1 MSWHSYFTKK
11 QFASGITVAPDR
23 NLGLCV
29 VIPSYYERKL
39 SIALSA
45 IGHCTLPPC
54 AVEVIVVVNHPEGSS
69 FDIIETSEQSV
80 DEVEEAQKKW
90 GNPQLKFHALR
101 AFNLPRKHA
110 GVGLARQIGM
120 DEAAFR
126 LMSVSNPNGVI
137 ACFDADSACEPN
149 YLSELHRLWQQF
161 PKTHACSVRYEHP
174 LQGSEYPPEVY
185 NGIAAYELHLR
196 YYNQASR
203 FVGFPFAYHTV
214 GSSMAVC
221 AEAYIRFGGMNR
233 HQAGEDFYFLQKIIP
248 HGRFHELNS
257 TCVYPSPRPSNR
269 VPFGTGR
276 AMSKL
281 LFHNEP
287 ISTYSLESFMNLF
300 PFFQAVDDLYLAD
313 EQKTLKFIETF
324 EEPLKQY
331 LVQVDAVNAIANA
344 RANASSV
351 KSFKKRFFLWFDA
364 FMFLK
369 YMNFAA
375 ENFYGRQPV
384 AEQAKLLLEHM
395 GITPPQKMDEKELL
409 LTYRE
414 MERKEWSFRL

>member
-1 MSWHSYFTKK
+1 MSWQSYFTKK
-11 QFASGITVAPDR
+11 HFVPGIAEAPEST
-23 NLGLCV
+23 LGLCV
-29 VIPSYYERKL
+29 VIPSYNERNL
-39 SIALSA
+39 SKALSA
-45 IGHCTLPPC
+45 IGQCTLPPC
-54 AVEVIVVVNHPEGSS
+54 SVEVIVVVNHPEGASP
-69 FDIIETSEQSV
+69 DTVETSEKSV
-80 DEVEEAQKKW
+80 SEVEKAQNEW
-90 GNPQLKFHALR
+90 GNPQLMFHAIR

-120 DEAAFR
+120 DEAAYR
-126 LMSVSNPNGVI
+126 LLSVSNPNGVI
-137 ACFDADSACEPN
+137 ACFDADSECESN
-149 YLSELHRLWQQF
+149 YLIELHRLWQQF

-185 NGIAAYELHLR
+185 NGIALYELHLR

-203 FVGFPFAYHTV
+203 FVGFPFAFHTV

-248 HGRFHELNS
+248 HGRFRELNS

-276 AMSKL
+276 AISKL

-287 ISTYSLESFMNLF
+287 ISTYSLKSFLNLL
-300 PFFQAVDDLYLAD
+300 PFFQGVEDLYPAD
-313 EQKTLKFIETF
+313 EQQTHGFIGTF
-324 EEPLKQY
+324 AEPLKQY
-331 LVQVDAVNAIANA
+331 LLQVDAVGAIANA
-344 RANASSV
+344 RANASSL

-364 FMFLK
+364 FMLLK

-375 ENFYGRQPV
+375 ENYYGRLPV
-384 AEQAKLLLEHM
+384 EEQAIRLLECM
-395 GITPPQKMDEKELL
+395 GIGQPNGLNAKELL
-409 LTYRE
+409 LKYRE
-414 MERKEWSFRL
+414 MERKDWHTIL